1 MIIRRTHEDPSS
13 RPGFQCVGKINTDSS
28 GVGTITI
35 KGKDLS
41 AKCTGFSFATL
52 GTAAAT
58 TKGFSVWVVSIAYS
72 SATLLTTITIQANL
86 ITDSGSGTTD
96 LTAYDGDLYYS
107 FWVDERTLPTDQS
120 TNNTLTQEY

>member
-1 MIIRRTHEDPSS
+1 MIVRRTYTDPES
-13 RPGFQCVGKINTDSS
+13 RTGYQCAGKINTDSN

-35 KGKDLS
+35 KGADYS
-41 AKCTGFSFATL
+41 DKCTGFNFATL

-107 FWVDERTLPTDQS
+107 FWVDENTLPTDQS
-120 TNNTLTQEY
+120 TNNTLKQEY